1 MVTSSR
7 IVNLELVVSPSGTIL
22 IPIVGVVDVKNKTIS
37 YVYDA
42 IIKKCKEKYVDSN
55 VYVELIKTRFFK
67 VLVTGD
73 FSSTGMFP
81 VSATSRV
88 SDLIESMLSLERKE
102 RSFSIVDSLLH
113 KYFSDYSKNILLTK
127 DIFLIRNSSS
137 DPNAE
142 IIEVDL
148 FNYYLNGDFSSNP
161 TLKEGDIINI
171 KNSNKVAVLGDIQK
185 PIRINL
191 ENNMSYGYLVNLA
204 IKKNENQNIAKV
216 INYKMLNQ
224 YSNNEIDRISEIDPR
239 YRNHIDESFLN
250 SRIRTNKGIFSLN
263 MDKNLHY
270 DANPGDIVI
279 IGDILNYIE
288 IIGGVKNPGIYKY
301 DSKMNIKDY
310 INEAGNFSKL
320 AKDKDIYIISY
331 TNGSRNKVD
340 SSYLPIPGDIIFIEE
355 KNGFKSWDRF
365 VESVNLAGT
374 VATMSLVLYNIWRDR

>member
-1 MVTSSR
+1 MRYFYLLIIFLSFIFSIDIGLDGSLKGNEIETYNSTANYSNNQNSLLHNYIDVDEYITGPGDIFLFNMVTSSR

-42 IIKKCKEKYVDSN
+42 IIKKCKEKYADSN

-73 FSSTGMFP
+73 FNSTGMFP
-81 VSATSRV
+81 VSATNRV
-88 SDLIESMLSLERKE
+88 SDLIESMLNLERKE
-102 RSFSIVDSLLH
+102 HSFSIVDSLLH

-137 DPNAE
+137 APNVE

-161 TLKEGDIINI
+161 ILKEGDVINI

-224 YSNNEIDRISEIDPR
+224 YSNNEIDRISEI
-239 YRNHIDESFLN
+239 E
-250 SRIRTNKGIFSLN
+250 
-263 MDKNLHY
+263 
-270 DANPGDIVI
+270 
-279 IGDILNYIE
+279 E
-288 IIGGVKNPGIYKY
+288 IQ
-301 DSKMNIKDY
+301 
-310 INEAGNFSKL
+310 
-320 AKDKDIYIISY
+320 
-331 TNGSRNKVD
+331 
-340 SSYLPIPGDIIFIEE
+340 
-355 KNGFKSWDRF
+355 
-365 VESVNLAGT
+365 
-374 VATMSLVLYNIWRDR
+374 